1 MSLNEQKIEVTQAI
15 LNSNNASML
24 RQMQAVIKAY
34 KTDLWDELSDYQ
46 KQCVA
51 EARKELKNGEG
62 VSHKVAMSKYK
73 KWLSK

>member
-15 LNSNNASML
+15 LKTNNASML

-51 EARKELKNGEG
+51 DARKELKNGAG
-62 VSHKVAMSKYK
+62 VSHKTAMRKYK
-73 KWLSK
+73 KWLLK

>member
-15 LNSNNASML
+15 LNSNNVSML
-24 RQMQAVIKAY
+24 RQVQAVIEAY
-34 KTDLWDELSDYQ
+34 NTDLRDELSDYQ

-51 EARKELKNGEG
+51 EARKELKNGAG
-62 VSHKVAMSKYK
+62 VTHAVAMRKYK